1 MSPPLVLP
9 SPQRTRTSSP
19 PSPPSF
25 AVPAVRSPLILK
37 KSTLPA
43 PSPLSPF
50 LGASLFV
57 FIMVLT
63 HLWFGI
69 TVECDLSG
77 HRLPL
82 GKSAVFRSTSSA
94 CFYEIDLL
102 LTCTEISQPSFYVS
116 YLRGSLRGRCYN
128 RFADLNQSNPVIAVA
143 RQQDWCGLVR
153 ITGVNRLK

>member
-94 CFYEIDLL
+94 CFYEIDETTEHELVSVL
-102 LTCTEISQPSFYVS
+102 ARADRLIVVSIVCTENEFSRIDLSLAWFVS
-116 YLRGSLRGRCYN
+116 S
-128 RFADLNQSNPVIAVA
+128 IARA
-143 RQQDWCGLVR
+143 SHALCRWG
-153 ITGVNRLK
+153 